1 MKIEEE
7 ICQQKFSSENAKAV
21 VNVLFTSSW
30 LNNKINSVLKP
41 YGLSAEQYNVL
52 RILKGQ
58 YPKPATLGVVQER
71 MLEKMS
77 NATRLVD
84 KLIAKGMVDRRQCPA
99 NRRAVDIVITTKGLQ
114 ILEEIHPKMKDMD
127 TNLGLC
133 CEELQHLNFLLDKLR
148 S

>member
-1 MKIEEE
+1 MRIEEE

-21 VNVLFTSSW
+21 VNVLFTSGW
-30 LNNKINSVLKP
+30 LNTKINNVLKP
-41 YGLSAEQYNVL
+41 YGISAEQYNVL

-58 YPKPATLGVVQER
+58 YPDPATLGVVQER

-84 KLIAKGMVDRRQCPA
+84 KLITKGMVNRRQCPA
-99 NRRAVDIVITTKGLQ
+99 NRRAVDILITAKGLQ
-114 ILEEIHPKMKDMD
+114 LLGEILPKMNELDS
-127 TNLGLC
+127 NLGLC
-133 CEELQHLNFLLDKLR
+133 SEEAQNLNFLLDKLR

>member
-21 VNVLFTSSW
+21 VNVLFTSGW
-30 LNNKINSVLKP
+30 LNTKINNVLKP
-41 YGLSAEQYNVL
+41 YGISAEQYNVL

-58 YPKPATLGVVQER
+58 YPDPATLGVVQER

-99 NRRAVDIVITTKGLQ
+99 NRRAVDILITAKGLQ
-114 ILEEIHPKMKDMD
+114 LLGEILPKMNELDS
-127 TNLGLC
+127 NLGLC
-133 CEELQHLNFLLDKLR
+133 CEEAQHLNFLLDKLR

>member
-21 VNVLFTSSW
+21 VNVLFTSGW
-30 LNNKINSVLKP
+30 LSNKINGVLKP
-41 YGLSAEQYNVL
+41 YGISAEQYNVL

-58 YPKPATLGVVQER
+58 YPKPATLGLVQER

-84 KLIAKGMVDRRQCPA
+84 KLIQKGMVDRKQCPA
-99 NRRAVDIVITTKGLQ
+99 NRRAVDILITDKGLAA
-114 ILEEIHPKMKDMD
+114 LEEIAPKMKQLDQS
-127 TNLGLC
+127 LGLC
-133 CEELQHLNFLLDKLR
+133 CEESQHLNTLLDKLR